1 MLVRA
6 RGALVTGIR
15 PTRRRLAIWPAITR
29 QLMNQI
35 TNTAILHLDLLDLLI
50 LVRTVP
56 IWPTLIQLAL
66 RLPVV
71 AFHRCTLSL
80 PVGALVYRLFLL
92 HLLEHHVLL
101 AQALLIQRR
110 LNIALE
116 VP

>member
-6 RGALVTGIR
+6 RDALVAGIR
-15 PTRRRLAIWPAITR
+15 PTRRRLTIRPAVTR

-56 IWPTLIQLAL
+56 IWPALIQLAL

-71 AFHRCTLSL
+71 AFHRCALSL

-92 HLLEHHVLL
+92 HLLEHQVLL
-101 AQALLIQRR
+101 THALLIQ
-110 LNIALE
+110 
-116 VP
+116 